1 MDPDG
6 GEPIKFFKDYTNK
19 PKKDLETAKK
29 ECADACGTDND
40 CKYAMI
46 LWIPNESHWCAFWTK
61 EACEMTDNPYNDS
74 YIYTKQ

>member
-19 PKKDLETAKK
+19 PKIDLETAKK
-29 ECADACGTDND
+29 ECADACGADND

-46 LWIPNESHWCAFWTK
+46 LWIPNESQTK
-61 EACEMTDNPYNDS
+61 MSKKTFCIHNTK
-74 YIYTKQ
+74 YIIHYKL